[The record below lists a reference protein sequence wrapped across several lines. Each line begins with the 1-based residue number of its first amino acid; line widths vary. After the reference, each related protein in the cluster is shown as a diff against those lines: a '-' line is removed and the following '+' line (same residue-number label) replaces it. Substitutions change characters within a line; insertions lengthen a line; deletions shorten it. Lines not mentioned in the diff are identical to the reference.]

1 MSFNWTVGTK
11 YRTRGGGWA
20 KVVAVVSESTVPVI
34 VMHTGEVRTRSHH
47 LNGKLCLR
55 DIDNY
60 DLLPEEWVEP
70 APPKELVQ
78 RYRYRIKDSDGDIW
92 DSMIWFRS
100 EKECLEYHTEAQIL
114 KQIDEDEF
122 DE

>member
-1 MSFNWTVGTK
+1 MSTHNWTVGTK
-11 YRTRGGGWA
+11 YRTRGGSWA
-20 KVVAVVSESTVPVI
+20 KVVAAVSESTVPVI

-47 LNGKLCLR
+47 LNGKLCPR
-55 DIDNY
+55 DLSDR

-70 APPKELVQ
+70 KPKVK
-78 RYRYRIKDSDGDIW
+78 RYRYRVKSVYGEYVE
-92 DSMIWFRS
+92 SHRWFKN
-100 EKECLEYHTEAQIL
+100 EEEAIDFFGSGVVIL